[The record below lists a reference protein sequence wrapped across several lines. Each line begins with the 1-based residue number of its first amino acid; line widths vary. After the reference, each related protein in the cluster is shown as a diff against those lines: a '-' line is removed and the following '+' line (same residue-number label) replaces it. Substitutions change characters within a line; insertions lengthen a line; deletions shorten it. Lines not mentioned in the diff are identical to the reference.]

1 MDKRM
6 IKVLEDLIKFSEECF
21 DDANYNSDI
30 VLSEQDEYKNAGDLL
45 RELQIKRQNERLHK

>member
-1 MDKRM
+1 M

-45 RELQIKRQNERLHK
+45 RELQIKRQ